1 MADIRTPDRRL
12 RVFVSSTL
20 GELAA
25 ERQAVARAVAALR
38 LTSVMFETGAR
49 PDPPGEVYRAYLAQ
63 SDVFLGVYW
72 QSYGQLVPGLD
83 VSGLE
88 EEFELSRGLPR
99 LLYLKTPAPDRDP
112 RLAELVRRIGQESAY
127 RSFRTPAELG
137 RLVRDDLAQLLS
149 ERFSAA
155 TAGTAGALPRRP
167 TPGRVLSPAPL
178 PVSTTSL
185 VGREQAVDDVADLL
199 ARRGRRW
206 VTLTGP
212 GGVGKT
218 RLSLAAA
225 ERLRDRFPAGTVFV
239 PLAELTDPDAV
250 VPRIGWALGA
260 DLTGAASPVTALAD
274 LLDRDRWLLVLDN
287 LERLVAAGPQLAEL
301 LTRCPGVAAL
311 VTSRTVLGLQAE
323 QTYPVPPLTVPATAD
338 EPDPAAS
345 PAVRLFLERARAVR
359 PDLELTAEGV
369 AAVAEICR
377 RLEGLPLAI
386 ELAAARMQLLDP
398 GDVLDRLT
406 RSLDTLG
413 AAKADVP
420 DRQRTV
426 RAAVEWS
433 IGMLDDAERSLLE
446 VLAVFADG
454 WTVPAAARVAGLDED
469 RTLELTESLA
479 RHSLVHVV
487 SRPTGPRP
495 RLLHPVRVLV
505 GERLAARPDADEVR
519 RRHAEHFRELAEAS
533 DHPLRGFR
541 QRECAEQLVRESDD
555 LLAAVGWHLAHDR
568 APLPHLFRVLTPFRV
583 LWPFL
588 GAGDMLIGEARS
600 WVAQLLPGQ
609 DTLPAASRMELLGT
623 ALVSALEVSDAVA
636 ARAAGDRLMALL
648 DDVTDPYLDAVS
660 RLLLAWAA
668 GLDHDLDG
676 AWWGTRTALDRLR
689 GLDEP
694 MWTGLALVTA
704 ASVTAARGDAGAAAR
719 HVAEARDLA
728 GHFDTPWLA
737 AVSRVVGAGLATGR
751 QELAEARVLLGEALD
766 LSVSGRN
773 THCLCLVLAGT
784 SALALA
790 AGDAA
795 RAGLLAGATEVLRR
809 RAGLRVYASMRRDE
823 ELAAAVRAAAGPS
836 RAEELL
842 ASGGRLAMAEVL
854 DLARTT
860 LRPPVDA
867 PTGATDVPAAPVT
880 GAVAS
885 RRASGR

>member
-1 MADIRTPDRRL
+1 MPNIRTPDRRL

-38 LTSVMFETGAR
+38 LTSVMFEAGAR
-49 PDPPGEVYRAYLAQ
+49 PDPPGTVYRAYLAQ

-88 EEFELSRGLPR
+88 EEFELSRGMPR

-137 RLVRDDLAQLLS
+137 RRVRDDLAHLLS
-149 ERFSAA
+149 ERFSAG
-155 TAGTAGALPRRP
+155 AGGPASAP
-167 TPGRVLSPAPL
+167 PGPPVPGPVLAPAPL

-185 VGREQAVDDVADLL
+185 VGREQAVEDVADLVT
-199 ARRGRRW
+199 RQGRRW

-212 GGVGKT
+212 GGIGKT
-218 RLSLAAA
+218 RLALAAA
-225 ERLRDRFPAGTVFV
+225 ERLRDGFSAGTVFV
-239 PLAELTDPDAV
+239 PLAELADPDVV

-274 LLDRDRWLLVLDN
+274 LLGGDRWLLVLDN

-301 LTRCPGVAAL
+301 LARCPGVAAL
-311 VTSRTVLGLQAE
+311 ATSRTVLGVRAE
-323 QTYPVPPLTVPATAD
+323 QAYPVPPLSVPDTAD
-338 EPDPAAS
+338 QPHLADS

-359 PDLELTAEGV
+359 PDFELTTDRAP
-369 AAVAEICR
+369 AVVEICR

-398 GDVLDRLT
+398 GEVLSRLS

-413 AAKADVP
+413 TSMADVP

-426 RAAVEWS
+426 RATVEWS

-454 WTVPAAARVAGLDED
+454 WTVTAAARVAGLDED

-479 RHSLVHVV
+479 RHSLVHVAT
-487 SRPTGPRP
+487 RPTGPRP
-495 RLLHPVRVLV
+495 RMLHPVRVLV
-505 GERLAARPDADEVR
+505 GERLAARPDADDVR
-519 RRHAEHFRELAEAS
+519 RRHAEHFRALAEAS
-533 DHPLRGFR
+533 DRPLRGFR
-541 QRECAEQLVRESDD
+541 QRDCAEQLVRESDNI
-555 LLAAVGWHLAHDR
+555 LAAVSWHLAHDP
-568 APLPHLFRVLTPFRV
+568 APLPRLFRVLSPFRV

-588 GAGDMLIGEARS
+588 GVGDMIIGEARS
-600 WVAQLLPGQ
+600 WVAQLLPAQ
-609 DTLPAASRMELLGT
+609 DTLPTADRVELLGT
-623 ALVSALEVSDAVA
+623 ALVSALEVSDAPA
-636 ARAAGDRLMALL
+636 ARATRDRLVALL
-648 DDVTDPYLDAVS
+648 DDVGDPYLEGVS
-660 RLLLAWAA
+660 HLLVAWAA
-668 GLDHDLDG
+668 GLDPDLDG
-676 AWWGTRTALDRLR
+676 AWSGARTALARLR

-704 ASVTAARGDAGAAAR
+704 ASVAAARGDAGAADR
-719 HVAEARDLA
+719 HVAAAQDLA

-737 AVSRVVGAGLATGR
+737 VVSRVVGAGLATGR
-751 QELAEARVLLGEALD
+751 HELDEARVLLGEALD
-766 LSVSGRN
+766 LSVSGQS
-773 THCLCLVLAGT
+773 THCLCLVLAGA

-790 AGDAA
+790 DGDDE
-795 RAGLLAGATEVLRR
+795 RAGLLAGAAEVLRR
-809 RAGLRVYASMRRDE
+809 RAGLRLYASMRRDDQ
-823 ELAAAVRAAAGPS
+823 LTAAIRAAAGS
-836 RAEELL
+836 ARSDELFEK
-842 ASGGRLAMAEVL
+842 GGGLAMAEVL
-854 DLARTT
+854 DLARDT
-860 LRPPVDA
+860 LRSPA
-867 PTGATDVPAAPVT
+867 GRTRRGA
-880 GAVAS
+880 
-885 RRASGR
+885 